1 MKQNKKKTLGAFTYK
16 EFLHIWRDK
25 WTLLIIIGIPITLLL
40 LLGFAITTEVRNVD
54 IAVFDPSNDE
64 ITTKIID
71 RIDQSQYFNVRE
83 RISDIDRVNN
93 IFREGKVSLVLVFSE
108 DFSANAVTGD
118 GAGIQL
124 LLDGTDPNQ
133 AAFIDAYVSSIIRE
147 CQSDLAREAGVTA
160 ATITPTVRMLYN
172 PQSKSAFNFV
182 PGIMALI
189 LMLICAMMTAIAI
202 VREKESGSM
211 EILLAS
217 PIKPINILIA
227 KAIPYLTLS
236 LVDLGIILVCS
247 VFILKVP
254 IVGSLWAL
262 IGLSVIFL
270 LCALCLGLLISTAAK
285 TQMSAMVASGMGLMM
300 PTMLLSGIFFPIES
314 MPKILQVISTIVPAR
329 WYAQAVK
336 VIMIQGAP
344 IQYTTHEVLILTLMT
359 VVLLLAALKSFKTRL
374 A

>member
-108 DFSANAVTGD
+108 DFSAKAVTGD